1 MNEEKWQ
8 ELISPDMV
16 EYSMRMKN
24 IIFKKHSNAPRDM
37 VSRGRFFL
45 VALKIAS

>member
-24 IIFKKHSNAPRDM
+24 IIFKKHSNA
-37 VSRGRFFL
+37 RGRFFL

>member
-24 IIFKKHSNAPRDM
+24 IIFKKHSNEIWYQEED
-37 VSRGRFFL
+37 FF
-45 VALKIAS
+45 